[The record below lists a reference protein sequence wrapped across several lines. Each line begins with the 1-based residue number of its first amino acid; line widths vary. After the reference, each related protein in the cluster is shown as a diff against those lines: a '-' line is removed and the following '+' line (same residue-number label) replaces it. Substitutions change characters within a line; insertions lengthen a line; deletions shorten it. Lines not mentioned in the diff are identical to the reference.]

1 MVDDN
6 NYILARRPEEGA
18 KISEIGLNESL
29 LMSVSWAGWFEG

>member
-1 MVDDN
+1 MVDDS

-29 LMSVSWAGWFEG
+29 LMSVNKLGRLV